1 MTTNIATS
9 KKKLAEQVIEEIKQR
24 LVDGKLFEGDKLP
37 NQPEFARQ
45 LGVSRLTLREAL
57 NTLTQM
63 GVIEQ
68 KPGRGTTIISGN
80 TAFWSDKPKPPLL
93 SDTRASLELIEAR
106 RLVETAI
113 APFSVKRKQAGDID
127 ALHRNLDK
135 MELALESEDKDG
147 FVKGDLSFHYHLA
160 KAAHN
165 RYLLHIYIDM
175 SLTIEK
181 FMHESFVAK
190 PDMMVIA
197 QGFHRRIFESLQ
209 AGNADRY
216 VREMKEHLDTIEGNI
231 LEYYRSMGLD

>member
-1 MTTNIATS
+1 MTTNIAAG
-9 KKKLAEQVIEEIKQR
+9 KRKLADQVIEEIKQR
-24 LVDGKLFEGDKLP
+24 LIDGKLLEGDKLP

-68 KPGRGTTIISGN
+68 KPGRGTTIVAGN
-80 TAFWSDKPKPPLL
+80 TVFWSDKPKPPLL
-93 SDTRASLELIEAR
+93 TDTKASLELIETR

-113 APFSVKRKQAGDID
+113 APFSVMRKQAADIE
-127 ALHRNLDK
+127 ALQRNLETMDRA
-135 MELALESEDKDG
+135 LAADDMDG
-147 FVKGDLSFHYHLA
+147 FIKGDLSFHYHLA

-181 FMHESFVAK
+181 FMRESFTAQ
-190 PDMMVIA
+190 PSMMAFA
-197 QGFHRRIFESLQ
+197 QGYHHRIFENLKKSSPD
-209 AGNADRY
+209 GY
-216 VREMKEHLDTIEGNI
+216 VREMKGHLDTIENTI
-231 LEYYRSMGLD
+231 LEYYRSMGLG